1 MLGLPLTAAIDIWSL
16 GCLAAT
22 LYLGRQLYG
31 GFTEY
36 EMVSLQLLS
45 TWVRFTR
52 SARVTLVTTYR
63 WGALWRHRAS
73 RWNAWCRSQ
82 NSRFLLQMSAV
93 LLLLNIF
100 TAIFF
105 QVFPIK
111 DEDKLDLAL
120 FVDLLI
126 KMLHLEP
133 GKRITPQQILKHRF
147 LTSFL
152 TPVKNHWSIKITV
165 IAKFC
170 VSEPQAAEST

>member
-1 MLGLPLTAAIDIWSL
+1 MFLCRAPEVMLGLPLTPAIDIWSL

-45 TWVRFTR
+45 TWVRFTQ
-52 SARVTLVTTYR
+52 SASVTLVTTYR

-93 LLLLNIF
+93 LLLLNSF
-100 TAIFF
+100 TAIFSGLPNKRWGNTRF
-105 QVFPIK
+105 SPFCGLV
-111 DEDKLDLAL
+111 DKNASSWTW
-120 FVDLLI
+120 
-126 KMLHLEP
+126 KTHHATANPE
-133 GKRITPQQILKHRF
+133 
-147 LTSFL
+147 
-152 TPVKNHWSIKITV
+152 
-165 IAKFC
+165 A
-170 VSEPQAAEST
+170 